1 MKIEILKENLKSG
14 LSVVERIIGR
24 NISLPIL
31 DNVLMDTEDSF
42 LNLISTNLE
51 TTIKIWIL
59 AKIVKKGKAVTPAKF
74 LSNYVSLLPNEKITL
89 ELKEQKLY
97 VDSANSKTQIQGYN
111 PGEFP
116 IIPKFLEEGFLEV
129 DNRKFF
135 EGFSQV
141 VDIATQSQSRPEISG
156 IYFYFSKNTIKI
168 VATDSFRLAEKNII
182 LEGSVKK
189 EFSFI
194 LPQRP
199 AKEIMNILSEREG
212 VLKIYFSGN
221 QVLFEFPMKEL
232 KHPQVQIFSRL
243 IEGEYPNYQDIVPNK
258 FKATAV
264 VKREEFL
271 GQVKTASLF
280 SSKTSEVKVSLK
292 PEKAELEVFAKSPD
306 VGENISNIP
315 AKISGEAINISFN
328 YRYLIDGLLKIK
340 SSEVIFEISKEEGPC
355 ILRPVGDANYIYV
368 VMPIKS
374 I

>member
-141 VDIATQSQSRPEISG
+141 VDIATQSKSRPEISG

-328 YRYLIDGLLKIK
+328 YRYLIDGLMKIK

>member
-1 MKIEILKENLKSG
+1 VKIEILKENLKSG